1 MNVKPGVN
9 ASLIFMAGGIVL
21 AGRMSQKKPIDL
33 PAVISLFFLAVMISI
48 LSEINEDIGR
58 GFAILVLVSVVYVY
72 GRDLANVA
80 SKAAKR

>member
-1 MNVKPGVN
+1 
-9 ASLIFMAGGIVL
+9 MAGGIVL